1 MWSFVAK
8 IGIDMDQLRIYIFQ
22 INETY
27 YISIVTNLYLYLRSP
42 KQNTDKKIIRVFSYP
57 CLHKSQNHS
66 FKAARPL
73 VVHLR
78 AGHPLAAHP
87 PVARHHPVDQ
97 DCLADRRRPAGRDY
111 QVGRRRVERQIPA

>member
-1 MWSFVAK
+1 
-8 IGIDMDQLRIYIFQ
+8 MDQLRIYIFQ

-78 AGHPLAAHP
+78 AGRL
-87 PVARHHPVDQ
+87 PVARRRPVDQ
-97 DCLADRRRPAGRDY
+97 HYLADRRRPAGRDY
-111 QVGRRRVERQIPA
+111 QVGRRRVERLIPA